1 MPAPSLLQLLG
12 RPVMCSGAAASHSLD
27 VWYFL
32 LRAHRGT
39 HRSRMF
45 SVCFWRQRGSTQQ
58 PLSRGA
64 PSTWDSEEEAPTA
77 CSPGV
82 NGERKARCQM
92 SGVAS
97 TTGVQGK
104 ALRQS
109 LPGPRWVG
117 SECLESALLSGR
129 CACWVP
135 AVLMPMVLSQL
146 HQGLDVDATRLQSLL
161 NQELLSGMV
170 IPRTFCSQPD
180 PTIPLPPQTSISSL
194 PVLSPGPA
202 GDTFSLD
209 ECRSIVALMD
219 VSFAIQSLCI
229 LRASPGA

>member
-1 MPAPSLLQLLG
+1 MPNVGGGQHH
-12 RPVMCSGAAASHSLD
+12 RCSG
-27 VWYFL
+27 
-32 LRAHRGT
+32 
-39 HRSRMF
+39 
-45 SVCFWRQRGSTQQ
+45 
-58 PLSRGA
+58 
-64 PSTWDSEEEAPTA
+64 E
-77 CSPGV
+77 
-82 NGERKARCQM
+82 
-92 SGVAS
+92 
-97 TTGVQGK
+97 
-104 ALRQS
+104 
-109 LPGPRWVG
+109 G
-117 SECLESALLSGR
+117 SETKPAGPEVVG

-180 PTIPLPPQTSISSL
+180 PTVPLPPQTSISSL

-229 LRASPGA
+229 LRASPGAQLGLTQELGFCGFSASSLTLWTNHSPCTHFC

>member
-1 MPAPSLLQLLG
+1 MAPNKNSSAANSCRAQARRGFSLPQPQLLPEFNPRKTMPAPSLLQLLG
-12 RPVMCSGAAASHSLD
+12 RPVMGSGAAASHSLD
-27 VWYFL
+27 VWYFS

-92 SGVAS
+92 LGVAS

-104 ALRQS
+104 ALKQS
-109 LPGPRWVG
+109 LLGPRWVG

-129 CACWVP
+129 CACWIP
-135 AVLMPMVLSQL
+135 GVLMPMVLS
-146 HQGLDVDATRLQSLL
+146 
-161 NQELLSGMV
+161 
-170 IPRTFCSQPD
+170 
-180 PTIPLPPQTSISSL
+180 
-194 PVLSPGPA
+194 
-202 GDTFSLD
+202 
-209 ECRSIVALMD
+209 
-219 VSFAIQSLCI
+219 
-229 LRASPGA
+229 